1 MLQNMLLALG
11 ITSCMAVT
19 PALAAYTQEAST
31 FSAGG
36 GISASS
42 NYDNLGII
50 GQPGIVGSSTGGSY
64 TANHGFISV
73 LGDGFKI
80 LYPVIAATP
89 GSLTFTL
96 KSGLS
101 GNQPIGISNAGGSTL
116 NWTVT
121 KGADPNNIFSF
132 DLPNGTGAGTVTV
145 TADAAGLAPGPYS
158 SSLTIAGA
166 GIDQT
171 VQVLLDLSVS
181 PSSYLLTVTL
191 KQAVAGKGG
200 GNVVSTSPDSRL
212 TCDNVSAGEDVVC
225 SQSFPA
231 DGTVTLFQAPG
242 SDSQWAT
249 WGFDGCDTAESCQ
262 VALTG
267 DMGSTVTF
275 PYSYLAK
282 AASGPEGDSLA
293 TVYGLAASSD
303 TINTRAVTLTEG
315 DAGSTVTFNG
325 GKTIDLVGGLDAYYN
340 PTGNFT
346 NIRNTL
352 KIQNGRLNV
361 KGLKIQP

>member
-1 MLQNMLLALG
+1 MKSMAMTLLTSSLAL
-11 ITSCMAVT
+11 ICPTLVT
-19 PALAAYTQEAST
+19 AYSQPASA

-36 GISASS
+36 GVSTST
-42 NYDNLGII
+42 NYENLGII
-50 GQPGIVGSSTGGSY
+50 GQAGIVGSSAGGAY

-101 GNQPIGISNAGGSTL
+101 GNQPIGISNSGGSTL
-116 NWTVT
+116 NWNVT
-121 KGADPNNIFSF
+121 KGSDPNNIFSF
-132 DLPNGTGAGTVTV
+132 DLPSGTGPGTVTV

-171 VQVLLDLSVS
+171 VQVLLDLTVT

-191 KQAVAGKGG
+191 KQAVPGKGG
-200 GNVVSTSPDSRL
+200 GNVSSTSPDSRL
-212 TCDNVSAGEDVVC
+212 TCDNVGASNDVVC

-231 DGTVTLFQAPG
+231 DGSVTLFQAPG

-249 WGFDGCDTAESCQ
+249 WGFEGCGSADSCQ

-282 AASGPEGDSLA
+282 AVSGPEGDSLA
-293 TVYGLAASSD
+293 TVYSLASASD
-303 TINTRAVTLTEG
+303 TINTRAATLTEG
-315 DAGSTVTFNG
+315 TAGSTVTFNG
-325 GKTIDLVGGLDAYYN
+325 GKTINLVGGLDAYYN

-346 NIRNTL
+346 NLRNTL

-361 KGLKIQP
+361 NGLKIQP